1 MTEDKPKTET
11 EQDEE
16 SKTLSLLNQIL
27 SYKGLIIGIAAVLTA
42 LASWF
47 KPADITATKA
57 TYEVL
62 SAKVNELS
70 ATTNELAK
78 EIEDSH
84 DEVSNL
90 RAYIEG
96 FNNGKLAGI
105 PNIAS
110 STPILTLPKATKP
123 KVKSQSLSSDM
134 DGISMSAESESP
146 AVFWAKPDV
155 EQAAPKPAA
164 PAAKAPAAAASLPP
178 FDQVVR
184 QVPAL

>member
-1 MTEDKPKTET
+1 MTDDKPKTEN
-11 EQDEE
+11 DSVEE
-16 SKTLSLLNQIL
+16 SKTISLLNQIL

-42 LASWF
+42 AASWF
-47 KPADITATKA
+47 KPPDITATKA

-62 SAKVNELS
+62 SVKVNELS

-96 FNNGKLAGI
+96 FNNGKLAGL
-105 PNIAS
+105 PGVAS
-110 STPILTLPKATKP
+110 SAPPVAVVPKAKP
-123 KVKSQSLSSDM
+123 RAKVQSLSSDM
-134 DGISMSAESESP
+134 DGMPMSAASESP
-146 AVFWAKPDV
+146 TIFWAKPDV
-155 EQAAPKPAA
+155 EQVAPKQAPPVAAA
-164 PAAKAPAAAASLPP
+164 PAAPLPP

-184 QVPAL
+184 SSPAN